1 MITAVYPGSFD
12 PVTLGH
18 YDIIKRASK
27 LFDKLVIG
35 VLVNSS
41 KKSPLFSMDERVIM
55 LRDTV
60 SSLGNVT
67 VESFDGLLL
76 DFVKKQDS
84 HIIVRGLRAMGDFDI
99 ELQMAQS
106 NRVVAPDIDTVFLS
120 TAAEYSYLSSS
131 MVKEY
136 AMYGAS
142 VEEFVPANVLPMV
155 KEKIHLMK
163 VN

>member
-18 YDIIKRASK
+18 FDIIKRASY
-27 LFDKLVIG
+27 LFDRVVIG
-35 VLVNSS
+35 VLNNSS
-41 KKSPLFSMDERVIM
+41 KKQALFSKEERVIM
-55 LRDTV
+55 LEETV
-60 SSLGNVT
+60 AELPNVF
-67 VESFDGLLL
+67 VRSFDGLVV
-76 DFVKKQDS
+76 DFAREQDA

-106 NRVVAPDIDTVFLS
+106 NHIVAPDVDTLFLS
-120 TAAEYSYLSSS
+120 TSVEYSYLSSS

-136 AMYGAS
+136 AYYGAS
-142 VEEFVPANVLPMV
+142 VKDFVPANVLP
-155 KEKIHLMK
+155 KIEEKIHLMK